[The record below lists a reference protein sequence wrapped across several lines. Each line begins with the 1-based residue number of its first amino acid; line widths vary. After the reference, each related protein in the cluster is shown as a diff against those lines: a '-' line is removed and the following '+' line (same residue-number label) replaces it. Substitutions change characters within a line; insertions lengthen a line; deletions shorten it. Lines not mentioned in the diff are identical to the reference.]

1 MEMTLTEI
9 TSFAASALPL
19 QAMKQHLRLGT
30 GFSDDALQDGLIE
43 SYLRAAVVAIEGRIG
58 KALVQRRYQLRLVD
72 WRGLDEQPLPIAPIS
87 ALVSLRVMD
96 AAGAAVEVAP
106 ARYRLVA
113 DMQRPK
119 LVALGGFFPAI
130 PSGGQIELVFDAG
143 FGPDWADVPPDLAQ
157 AVLLLAAEFYENRHE
172 QSPRAAG
179 LPVSVQMLIE
189 RWRIV
194 RVLGG
199 GGQ

>member
-1 MEMTLTEI
+1 MTLTEI

-43 SYLRAAVVAIEGRIG
+43 SYLRAAAVAIEGRIG
-58 KALVQRRYQLRLVD
+58 KALLQRRFQLCLAD

-87 ALVSLRVMD
+87 ALVSLRLMD
-96 AAGAAVEVAP
+96 AGGAAVEVAP

-113 DMQRPK
+113 DLQRPK
-119 LVALGGFFPAI
+119 LVAVAGFLPAV